1 MKLIFSLL
9 KIGEFEAL
17 LDCGRKPFLVPG
29 VVLEVCNRVS
39 IFEASLKWGI
49 ENHIF
54 LSEIGEGF

>member
-17 LDCGRKPFLVPG
+17 LDCGRKPFLVSG

-54 LSEIGEGF
+54 FV